1 MVLNE
6 SVKTAPPAD
15 TTLEETVRLSLDIGM
30 RMLTCGAE
38 ISRVEDSIERIC
50 TALGAA
56 QTHVFSV
63 TAGIIVTALDENGR
77 SATQLRRI
85 RTEKFDMT
93 RLEQLNQLSR
103 DLCAGKLGADAAR
116 ERLSAIDGQKIY
128 PLWLLLLA
136 YAGISASLSVF
147 FGANAGDAAAAAV
160 TGALLCLWERLLGR
174 LHLARVF
181 TTFLLSLLA
190 GLCNVLLVKVGLGT
204 HFDAICIGNIMLLI
218 PGIAMTNA
226 VHDMFVGDMISGI
239 SRFFQSLVIAFIV
252 TFGFTVA
259 GMWI

>member
-1 MVLNE
+1 MILNE
-6 SVKTAPPAD
+6 STTTAPSG
-15 TTLEETVRLSLDIGM
+15 TTALDATVRLSLDIGM

-63 TAGIIVTALDENGR
+63 TAGIIVTALDGSGR

-103 DLCAGKLGADAAR
+103 DLCGGKLAPDAAR
-116 ERLSAIDGQKIY
+116 QRLCAIDGQKIY

-190 GLCNVLLVKVGLGT
+190 GLCNVLLVRVGLGA

>member
-1 MVLNE
+1 MELNE
-6 SVKTAPPAD
+6 SVKVTPPAAAKLD
-15 TTLEETVRLSLDIGM
+15 DTVRLSLDIGM

-63 TAGIIVTALDENGR
+63 TAGIIVTALDGSGR

-103 DLCAGKLGADAAR
+103 NLCGGKLGSDAAR
-116 ERLSAIDGQKIY
+116 ERLCAIDGQKIY

-190 GLCNVLLVKVGLGT
+190 GLCNVLLVRVGLGA

>member
-6 SVKTAPPAD
+6 SVKIAPPAD
-15 TTLEETVRLSLDIGM
+15 TPLEQTVRLSLDIGM
-30 RMLTCGAE
+30 RMLTCGA
-38 ISRVEDSIERIC
+38 
-50 TALGAA
+50 GA
-56 QTHVFSV
+56 
-63 TAGIIVTALDENGR
+63 
-77 SATQLRRI
+77 
-85 RTEKFDMT
+85 
-93 RLEQLNQLSR
+93 
-103 DLCAGKLGADAAR
+103 
-116 ERLSAIDGQKIY
+116 
-128 PLWLLLLA
+128 
-136 YAGISASLSVF
+136 
-147 FGANAGDAAAAAV
+147 
-160 TGALLCLWERLLGR
+160 GALLCLWERLLGR

-190 GLCNVLLVKVGLGT
+190 GLCNVLLVKVGLGA